1 MPTPHTYLITAFA
14 REELLVRYI
23 QFFATKGAYVILHMK
38 EKKEKTV
45 GILN

>member
-23 QFFATKGAYVILHMK
+23 QFFATKGAYAVILHRNQK
-38 EKKEKTV
+38 EK
-45 GILN
+45 N

>member
-23 QFFATKGAYVILHMK
+23 QFFATKGAYVILYIG
-38 EKKEKTV
+38 EAKKRQLV
-45 GILN
+45 F